1 MGAFR
6 RLRLTLRI
14 TALLILGSSF
24 IATGALLAE
33 ESDPQT
39 KLAELLFRAV
49 RANNI
54 SAART
59 AIEAGAEISR
69 INLNGQTAMDIA
81 ISNNHFKIAN
91 FLVFARRIEQQAIL
105 KSAPTFNSVQQA
117 SPEAAPVVIHQ
128 QIICQNPNNLS
139 LKLIF

>member
-33 ESDPQT
+33 ENDPQT

-69 INLNGQTAMDIA
+69 INLNG
-81 ISNNHFKIAN
+81 
-91 FLVFARRIEQQAIL
+91 
-105 KSAPTFNSVQQA
+105 
-117 SPEAAPVVIHQ
+117 
-128 QIICQNPNNLS
+128 
-139 LKLIF
+139 